1 MLFLFHAGNLGN
13 LVLVKLLK
21 KAVNGA
27 YQVWILLKND
37 AKIKNCFQ
45 LSLKIG
51 TGTFEKNCLI
61 WIFDKKFAYGT
72 DIVSVVWQTNR
83 RKISNVLRYHT
94 LN

>member
-21 KAVNGA
+21 MDVNGA

-45 LSLKIG
+45 LLA
-51 TGTFEKNCLI
+51 KN
-61 WIFDKKFAYGT
+61 
-72 DIVSVVWQTNR
+72 
-83 RKISNVLRYHT
+83 RYRYF
-94 LN
+94 

>member
-45 LSLKIG
+45 LLYKKKG
-51 TGTFEKNCLI
+51 TGTFKIKKLFI
-61 WIFDKKFAYGT
+61 WIFDKK
-72 DIVSVVWQTNR
+72 ILV
-83 RKISNVLRYHT
+83 RY
-94 LN
+94 

>member
-45 LSLKIG
+45 LFFK
-51 TGTFEKNCLI
+51 
-61 WIFDKKFAYGT
+61 
-72 DIVSVVWQTNR
+72 
-83 RKISNVLRYHT
+83 LRYRYF
-94 LN
+94 

>member
-45 LSLKIG
+45 LFFK
-51 TGTFEKNCLI
+51 
-61 WIFDKKFAYGT
+61 
-72 DIVSVVWQTNR
+72 
-83 RKISNVLRYHT
+83 LRYRYFKIKKIVHMDF
-94 LN
+94 

>member
-37 AKIKNCFQ
+37 AKIKNCSQ
-45 LSLKIG
+45 LLFK
-51 TGTFEKNCLI
+51 
-61 WIFDKKFAYGT
+61 
-72 DIVSVVWQTNR
+72 
-83 RKISNVLRYHT
+83 LRYRYF
-94 LN
+94 